1 MITTDNKKKAVVLV
15 DPISTPRRLIPI
27 IHDKGLTP
35 IVVFTNYSLHPEN
48 EVYELS
54 SLIDETIQDMTNE
67 FGEYAVF
74 INEPMEFS
82 ELFTTLSQYEVKAVI
97 KGSDGG
103 VRLGEQIAQA
113 FKLPSNAENF
123 FDWAMDKNAVN
134 QKLAEKKVRSIK
146 TVICNR
152 NDSVSSIISKIG
164 GIFPLFVKP
173 SLGAGGANSYTIY
186 TENNLTRVLEE
197 IFSLKAGDKYLYDEL
212 LVQELI
218 DGEEYVVNTYSENGI
233 HYVSDVWKY
242 VKAVTKTGAFIYR
255 NTILLKG
262 KSVVKE
268 DCVKYAIDV
277 LNALGFKEGP
287 CHMEIKVDTKG
298 PVLIECNWRTMGGS
312 QFYDKPVCLGLSQ
325 NELYLTTALDNK
337 WLYTNARNKLAEYEY
352 YCECLDVMPQV
363 YGTVKKINIP
373 HLLKKLKSFHTD
385 VIFIKEG
392 HKVIPAQSID
402 DDLGNL
408 QFMSKDYETIKK
420 DTELFTEI
428 EDNYLELFFEFEET
442 KDHELNLQPT
452 SVQEYE
458 VFKDFTN
465 KEKVAVITDEPD
477 KFADYEIIDDFH
489 HAQHLKCK
497 YILVDVKSVS
507 KDITECYD
515 FIDDIEK
522 IVDQDT
528 TIVFSN
534 KTLNAAP
541 YGFEYLLCLNNLT
554 PIIPSDSRLV
564 SGFSFWFKD

>member
-1 MITTDNKKKAVVLV
+1 
-15 DPISTPRRLIPI
+15 
-27 IHDKGLTP
+27 
-35 IVVFTNYSLHPEN
+35 
-48 EVYELS
+48 
-54 SLIDETIQDMTNE
+54 
-67 FGEYAVF
+67 
-74 INEPMEFS
+74 
-82 ELFTTLSQYEVKAVI
+82 
-97 KGSDGG
+97 
-103 VRLGEQIAQA
+103 
-113 FKLPSNAENF
+113 
-123 FDWAMDKNAVN
+123 
-134 QKLAEKKVRSIK
+134 
-146 TVICNR
+146 
-152 NDSVSSIISKIG
+152 
-164 GIFPLFVKP
+164 
-173 SLGAGGANSYTIY
+173 
-186 TENNLTRVLEE
+186 
-197 IFSLKAGDKYLYDEL
+197 
-212 LVQELI
+212 
-218 DGEEYVVNTYSENGI
+218 
-233 HYVSDVWKY
+233 
-242 VKAVTKTGAFIYR
+242 
-255 NTILLKG
+255 
-262 KSVVKE
+262 
-268 DCVKYAIDV
+268 
-277 LNALGFKEGP
+277 
-287 CHMEIKVDTKG
+287 
-298 PVLIECNWRTMGGS
+298 
-312 QFYDKPVCLGLSQ
+312 
-325 NELYLTTALDNK
+325 
-337 WLYTNARNKLAEYEY
+337 LYTNARNKLAEYEY

-564 SGFSFWFKD
+564 SGFSF